1 MTALQYSLQSEIT
14 LQSKKIRA
22 LEEKFERK
30 SKEVVEKDKFI
41 KDFLLRR
48 VKNIDSNSLNPLLE
62 EIKNYFAPEVEMTD
76 SKESKTTGKESGK
89 DEN

>member
-1 MTALQYSLQSEIT
+1 M
-14 LQSKKIRA
+14 
-22 LEEKFERK
+22 
-30 SKEVVEKDKFI
+30 EKDKFI

-48 VKNIDSNSLNPLLE
+48 VRSIETSSFEKLLE
-62 EIKNYFAPEVEMTD
+62 EITCYFAPEVEMTD